1 MTDVLVCVKR
11 VPETTAQVTLTP
23 DGAVDTS
30 HAGFTMSSHDECA
43 VTLAVDVA
51 SSTDGEATVL
61 SLGTEDAE
69 EQLRAALA
77 VGCSRGVLIE
87 ADPERYGPADVAG
100 AIAEHVAKDQEQGHS
115 HRLVLVGNDAADTG
129 DFQVG
134 VRIGHALG
142 WPVLMGISTLE
153 VDGEMLIARGTGPEG
168 TEVFEVP
175 LPAVVA
181 VREGGV
187 EPRYPSIPGRMKA
200 KRAPVDHVS
209 PNVKP
214 SGSGRVRLKELPAQP
229 SEVQVLGEGAAAVP
243 ALVDVLEKI
252 GVVSR

>member
-11 VPETTAQVTLTP
+11 VPETTTQVTLTP
-23 DGAVDTS
+23 EGTVDTS
-30 HAGFTMSSHDECA
+30 HAGFTMGSHDECA

-51 SSTDGEATVL
+51 TATDGEATVL
-61 SLGTEDAE
+61 SLGTDDAE

-77 VGCSRGVLIE
+77 VGCSRGILIE
-87 ADPERYGPADVAG
+87 ADPERFGPVDVAG
-100 AIAEHVAKDQEQGHS
+100 AIAEQVAKDEEQGHA

-134 VRIGHALG
+134 VRVAHALG

-153 VDGEMLIARGTGPEG
+153 VTGDTVVARGTGPEG

-200 KRAPVDHVS
+200 KRAPLDHVE
-209 PNVKP
+209 PDLEP
-214 SGSGRVRLKELPAQP
+214 SGPGRVRLKELPVQP

>member
-1 MTDVLVCVKR
+1 MTDVLVCIKR
-11 VPETTAQVTLTP
+11 VPETTAEVSLTA
-23 DGAVDTS
+23 DGTVDTS
-30 HAGFTMSSHDECA
+30 HAGFTLSSHDECA

-51 SSTDGEATVL
+51 NATGGEAVVL

-69 EQLRAALA
+69 EQIRSAIA
-77 VGCSRGVLIE
+77 VGCASGILLE
-87 ADPERYGPADVAG
+87 AEPDRFGPVDVAE
-100 AIAEHVAKDQEQGHS
+100 AIAEHARAREADGS
-115 HRLVLVGNDAADTG
+115 GYGLVLVGNDAADTG

-134 VRIGHALG
+134 VRLAHALDR
-142 WPVLMGISTLE
+142 PVLMGISTLA
-153 VDGEMLIARGTGPEG
+153 VSGETLVARGSGPDG
-168 TEVFEVP
+168 DEVYELA

-200 KRAPVDHVS
+200 KRAPVETVS
-209 PNVKP
+209 PAVEP
-214 SGSGRVRLKELPAQP
+214 AGSGRVRLKELPAAP
-229 SEVQVLGEGAAAVP
+229 SEVQVLGEGPAAVP